1 MLPPDTRRDDR
12 TGGVDLRAMSWV
24 VACVLCAVGAT
35 GCGTLTRV
43 ALPSETVA
51 QAPPSTTSAPAAAVP
66 VSDVSGPTA
75 DSDAPAVPAETSE
88 LGDPEFA
95 ASAAAATDAVAP
107 TDAAAPTA
115 AQAGDTA
122 ATDDRF
128 EHIVT
133 LLLQSAQTPSDED
146 AIPEEYDPWERF
158 NEKTF
163 EFNRR
168 LDRYVLK
175 PVATAYD
182 KVVPDRIQS
191 MVANGFDNI
200 RWLPRFLNS
209 LLQAK
214 WNGAAR
220 EFGRFL
226 INSTLGIGGLFDI
239 AKQEF
244 HIEKSREDFGQ
255 TLGVW
260 GAGPGPFL
268 VVPLLPPLT
277 VRDAVG
283 FVVDGAMNPLNYV
296 LPLWPVRLF
305 MNAGEAINERSLN
318 LELYQGFEE
327 TVIDMYS
334 AVRHGYLQ
342 RREQLIKE

>member
-1 MLPPDTRRDDR
+1 
-12 TGGVDLRAMSWV
+12 MSWV
-24 VACVLCAVGAT
+24 VACVLCTIGAT
-35 GCGTLTRV
+35 GCGTLTRSHV
-43 ALPSETVA
+43 DAL
-51 QAPPSTTSAPAAAVP
+51 APDATAVAPAEPSVAATSSVAVSDESQP
-66 VSDVSGPTA
+66 GVAVNAVRDAADPAGVSDVAGATEIADPVVTTSPTPP
-75 DSDAPAVPAETSE
+75 SD
-88 LGDPEFA
+88 
-95 ASAAAATDAVAP
+95 
-107 TDAAAPTA
+107 
-115 AQAGDTA
+115 AGDTQA
-122 ATDDRF
+122 VASTDDRF
-128 EHIVT
+128 ADTVA
-133 LLLQSAQTPSDED
+133 LLLQTAQQPSDDD
-146 AIPEEYDPWERF
+146 AIPEEYDPWEKF
-158 NEKTF
+158 NEKMF

-168 LDRYVLK
+168 LDRYLLK
-175 PVATAYD
+175 PAATAYD
-182 KVVPDRIQS
+182 KVVPDRVQS

-200 RWLPRFLNS
+200 RWLPRFMNS

-214 WNGAAR
+214 WNGASR
-220 EFGRFL
+220 ELGRFL

-244 HIEKSREDFGQ
+244 GIEKSREDFGQ

-268 VVPLLPPLT
+268 VLPLLPPLT

-296 LPLWPVRLF
+296 LPFIPDRFF
-305 MNAGEAINERSLN
+305 MAAGDAINDRSLN